1 MNLIKKL
8 ILRALRMEVE
18 SVVRQPQA
26 DREHAVRTVK
36 PKDGSTFLA
45 QHPSL
50 WDDVLAMADS
60 CIKAVRKLWTKP
72 NQMESYDQMKARIK
86 RQDEWVRQTLLA
98 SDRPEVRA
106 LAQRHGDV
114 QEHVSLDPHLKEIMQ
129 GVADSRLRQFAAEAA
144 AAARAKKPFLRWI
157 AEEQRWGLDYVR
169 SESTTHCSPK
179 LFYCIAKFNLLNQKG
194 KR

>member
-8 ILRALRMEVE
+8 IHRALGIEVV
-18 SVVRQPQA
+18 SALRQPQA

-36 PKDGSTFLA
+36 PKDGNTCLA

-50 WDDVLAMADS
+50 WDDVMAMADS
-60 CIKAVRKLWTKP
+60 CIKAVRKLWVIPPAKRVSQEEMAAVYRRHT
-72 NQMESYDQMKARIK
+72 QTAAQAGYDLMKQGIRE
-86 RQDEWVRQTLLA
+86 RLRMDQDA
-98 SDRPEVRA
+98 
-106 LAQRHGDV
+106 
-114 QEHVSLDPHLKEIMQ
+114 
-129 GVADSRLRQFAAEAA
+129 RLRQLAAEAA

-157 AEEQRWGLDYVR
+157 AEEQRWGLDFVR